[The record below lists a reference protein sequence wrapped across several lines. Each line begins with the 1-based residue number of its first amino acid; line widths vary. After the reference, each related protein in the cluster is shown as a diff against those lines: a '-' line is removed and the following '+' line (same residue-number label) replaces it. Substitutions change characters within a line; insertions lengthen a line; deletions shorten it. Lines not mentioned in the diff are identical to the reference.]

1 MIKRDNNRLTS
12 KDQEILRLTSPVKIV
27 DSKAFDVEDN
37 PLTCI
42 ETLSEL
48 KYIIEPKKGIL
59 NENEIVKY
67 APDSIAA
74 AKIRIKN
81 DAATMDDYHLAY
93 ATVPWKLA
101 SYYVILLMIMVPLIS
116 ILSNW
121 IILLFMVLLLVPLYN
136 VKRLLDI
143 KTRIKLNKTDGIN
156 QEYYSNKTNHSK
168 ADKSPFIKY
177 EKKIIELKEEFTN
190 KRIKAEILIEKR
202 FAPPQLTYDKFMST
216 VENAERAFM
225 SEYDTAIDLVRYS
238 DEYSQDMEEQ
248 IRARIKTLKILIK
261 QLDNLTTEL
270 LDNLSKDNNSDD
282 EIKRIIEEMDRLID
296 SVSQYE

>member
-48 KYIIEPKKGIL
+48 KYIIEPRKGIL
-59 NENEIVKY
+59 NENEILKY

-81 DAATMDDYHLAY
+81 DVATMADYHLAY

-121 IILLFMVLLLVPLYN
+121 IILLFMVLLLVPIYN

-156 QEYYSNKTNHSK
+156 QGYYSNKTNHSK
-168 ADKSPFIKY
+168 ADKAPFIKY

-190 KRIKAEILIEKR
+190 KRIKVEILIEKR

-270 LDNLSKDNNSDD
+270 LDNLSKDDNSDD

>member
-59 NENEIVKY
+59 NEDEIVKY

-81 DAATMDDYHLAY
+81 NAATMDDYHLAY

-121 IILLFMVLLLVPLYN
+121 IILLFMILLLVPLYN

-168 ADKSPFIKY
+168 ADKAPFIKY

-225 SEYDTAIDLVRYS
+225 SEYDTAMDLVRYS

>member
-59 NENEIVKY
+59 NEDEIVKY

-177 EKKIIELKEEFTN
+177 EKEIIELKEEFTN
-190 KRIKAEILIEKR
+190 KRIKVEILIEKR

-216 VENAERAFM
+216 VESAERAFM
-225 SEYDTAIDLVRYS
+225 GEYDTAIDLVRYS

-270 LDNLSKDNNSDD
+270 LDNLSKDDNSDD

>member
-59 NENEIVKY
+59 NEDEIVKY
-67 APDSIAA
+67 APDSMAA

-81 DAATMDDYHLAY
+81 DAATMDDYYLAY

-121 IILLFMVLLLVPLYN
+121 IILLFMILLLVPLYN

-177 EKKIIELKEEFTN
+177 EKEIIELKEEFTN